1 MFRTYKYV
9 YKKYPDYDWYLKA
22 DDDTFIFMDNLRKFL
37 KNKNSSVPINFGRN
51 WDILVKNGYES
62 GGAGYVLSREAM
74 MRIGKALDSNFNYC
88 SNSGVEDVDTARCL
102 RNLGVSPGQAID
114 YEGKELFNAYNFRDN
129 YKKVFYFIFI
139 LL

>member
-1 MFRTYKYV
+1 MFNTYKYV

-102 RNLGVSPGQAID
+102 RKLNVTSGSTLDAENKQRFHAFSIREESRRHVN
-114 YEGKELFNAYNFRDN
+114 FN
-129 YKKVFYFIFI
+129 
-139 LL
+139 